1 MDLNCNA
8 GSFSLSG
15 DSRDWRNAQRRVA
28 SNNEPGAP
36 SYSPQA
42 GRGDRGR
49 GDRVRWD
56 RVRELRRQIAAGTYE
71 TEAKWVETLAR
82 LRQALGG

>member
-1 MDLNCNA
+1 MDLNCNR
-8 GSFSLSG
+8 LNCNRLNW
-15 DSRDWRNAQRRVA
+15 DQNRRA
-28 SNNEPGAP
+28 SSGAP
-36 SYSPQA
+36 SSEGSNELGAPPYSPQ
-42 GRGDRGR
+42 GS
-49 GDRVRWD
+49 VRWD

>member
-1 MDLNCNA
+1 MNLNC
-8 GSFSLSG
+8 SG
-15 DSRDWRNAQRRVA
+15 NDWNYRNRPH
-28 SNNEPGAP
+28 NEEGAAP
-36 SYSPQA
+36 YSPQ
-42 GRGDRGR
+42 GS
-49 GDRVRWD
+49 VRWD